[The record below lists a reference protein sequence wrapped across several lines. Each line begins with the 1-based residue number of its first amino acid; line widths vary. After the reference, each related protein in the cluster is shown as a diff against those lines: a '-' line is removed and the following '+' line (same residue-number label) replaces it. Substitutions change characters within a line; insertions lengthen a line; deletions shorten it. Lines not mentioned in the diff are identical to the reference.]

1 MTSLLDLLKA
11 KGIDPTKLSSSMDK
25 DKSDSSSDLKD
36 DNTENNELD
45 KKLTP
50 SILADLLKPASPPP
64 PMSIDPSILAPQA
77 KNSLSA
83 TPSPDTGPTGMHMY
97 AAPIPPVDTVTTP
110 PIFDPQTHKQLLAE
124 GTSGPNVAPASVSS
138 PDISDDENE
147 SVSSKN
153 KTRNPVS
160 DHTNNPQASALQ
172 AAINSGGFT
181 DNTVSGL
188 KATQD
193 VANDQKSK
201 DNFFKGLSQITNG
214 ALQANFKAKDI
225 DGSNTVKALDGLDKQ
240 ADEGVQEF
248 KDRGEQEKND
258 PKSALSVSARA
269 FAAPMLAKMGMTL
282 PDNVSYA
289 GMEKLSPQLTKLYD
303 TKTSQEAHNQDLQLK
318 YSMLDQMKK
327 QGSAANDDKFE
338 QKLSMAEKDDL
349 DPNKARAGNFAKA
362 GAVKQSA
369 ERLEG
374 LFQQFP
380 DYNIPKGQ
388 TVELASAV
396 AAMINGGSAQSQHQ
410 IDSITPDTL
419 KGRGADAVANWITG
433 DPMGRQQQA
442 YMQMLHETEKREK
455 GISEDQILRTQLQ
468 RLSAHGVIQRRFP
481 DAHQQVLNGYGITPE
496 MISAYNKTGKVPSST
511 PSVKPGV
518 GSDSSPNVSTPED
531 QQAIDWANANP
542 DDPRSK
548 QILQIHGK

>member
-1 MTSLLDLLKA
+1 MASILDYLKAQGVDTSKFTSQPDDAQVDPSTLQSSMPKSTPSTTPVPAPSASDQLNAILSKTTGPADAPHPLASPVNPTSLGNTFA
-11 KGIDPTKLSSSMDK
+11 GFDK
-25 DKSDSSSDLKD
+25 
-36 DNTENNELD
+36 
-45 KKLTP
+45 
-50 SILADLLKPASPPP
+50 
-64 PMSIDPSILAPQA
+64 Q
-77 KNSLSA
+77 
-83 TPSPDTGPTGMHMY
+83 Y
-97 AAPIPPVDTVTTP
+97 
-110 PIFDPQTHKQLLAE
+110 DPQTQQGQNVLE
-124 GTSGPNVAPASVSS
+124 GRKPADDGSDSDDDSPTGKLKSSFSVSG
-138 PDISDDENE
+138 
-147 SVSSKN
+147 KGGAAQ
-153 KTRNPVS
+153 K
-160 DHTNNPQASALQ
+160 QALQ
-172 AAINSGGFT
+172 NAMNGTGFSN
-181 DNTVSGL
+181 NTVDGL
-188 KATQD
+188 KAAQD
-193 VANDQKSK
+193 TANDQKSK

-214 ALQANFKAKDI
+214 ALQANFKAKDV